1 MEMNETINP
10 SDLRGGGGWP
20 REGKGGPQILYI
32 ERVSKEREGEFFH
45 IIIVY
50 CQMHIRL

>member
-32 ERVSKEREGEFFH
+32 EREQGERGRIFPYNH
-45 IIIVY
+45 
-50 CQMHIRL
+50 CLLPDAH